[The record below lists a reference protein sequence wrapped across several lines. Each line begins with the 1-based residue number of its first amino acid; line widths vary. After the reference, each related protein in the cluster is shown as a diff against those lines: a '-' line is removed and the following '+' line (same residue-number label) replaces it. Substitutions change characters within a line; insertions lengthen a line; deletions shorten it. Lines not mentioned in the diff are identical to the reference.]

1 MPVLSDENLKL
12 QLEERRQKALDDIVS
27 SVKTAKCNLF
37 LGSGVHAPPPAT
49 VTGCSVSANDLPP
62 IGAGLSRQ
70 LAKSFGYDLRFPG
83 EDITN
88 LPRVSQF
95 VESEAGRARLIDEIN
110 AAVAKDKKP
119 SPVLHALAELN
130 FPVVITTNYDSLFE
144 QALAMR
150 GKMPAPTL
158 SVYEANENGPPRPTV
173 DTTDL
178 PAADAP
184 FVFKMHGDIRQRRS
198 IVITEEDY
206 IQFILRSRD
215 EAPYHSIPKAVQ
227 EAVNRAPTLFIGYSL
242 RDYNLRVWLKMLH
255 RMVDAASFRDIY
267 SVDFRPDPII
277 FDVWSSQ
284 RRYVNF
290 IASDV
295 WDFVPKLY
303 QAVTGKAMPV

>member
-12 QLEERRQKALDDIVS
+12 QLEERRQRAFDDIAS
-27 SVKTAKCNLF
+27 IVKTGECNLF
-37 LGSGVHAPPPAT
+37 LGSGVHAPPPAAI
-49 VTGCSVSANDLPP
+49 TGCSVSPKDLPP
-62 IGAGLSRQ
+62 IGAGLSRH
-70 LAKSFGYDLRFPG
+70 LATSFGYDHRFPA

-88 LPRVSQF
+88 LQRVSQF
-95 VESEAGRARLIDEIN
+95 VESEAGRPRLIDEIT
-110 AAVAKDKKP
+110 AAVAKGKKP

-144 QALAMR
+144 QALAVR

-173 DTTDL
+173 DTTNK
-178 PAADAP
+178 PAPDAP

-206 IQFILRSRD
+206 IQFILRFRD
-215 EAPYHSIPKAVQ
+215 LEPYHSIPKAVLA
-227 EAVNRAPTLFIGYSL
+227 AVTTAPTLFIGYSL
-242 RDYNLRVWLKMLH
+242 RDYNLRVWLKML
-255 RMVDAASFRDIY
+255 RKIVDAADFRDIY

-295 WDFVPKLY
+295 WEFVPKLY
-303 QAVTGKAMPV
+303 QAVTGKVMGV